1 MRNVDR
7 TTLRERRNA
16 KRNFQ
21 HCGGEDRPDSV
32 QAHYIF
38 PKFIPRHPRTYCV
51 CCRVSTTTAYLG
63 ENNRAQREVMLRRST
78 DGVLTT
84 HGVMF
89 EMAHE
94 VRLHSRQEHV
104 KGWLILN
111 V

>member
-1 MRNVDR
+1 
-7 TTLRERRNA
+7 
-16 KRNFQ
+16 
-21 HCGGEDRPDSV
+21 
-32 QAHYIF
+32 
-38 PKFIPRHPRTYCV
+38 
-51 CCRVSTTTAYLG
+51 
-63 ENNRAQREVMLRRST
+63 MLRRST